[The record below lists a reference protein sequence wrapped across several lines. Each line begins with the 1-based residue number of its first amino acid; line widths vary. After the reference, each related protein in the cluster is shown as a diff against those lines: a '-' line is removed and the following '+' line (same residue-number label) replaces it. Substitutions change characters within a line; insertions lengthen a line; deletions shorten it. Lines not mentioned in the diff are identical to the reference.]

1 MTDLSPEDNLLAG
14 IDSPADLKNLP
25 AEQLPALAADI
36 RRLII
41 RTVSKTGGHLASN
54 LGSVELTLALHRV
67 FDSPRDKIIWDVG
80 HQCYT
85 HKIVTG
91 RKAAFPR
98 LRQLGGLSGFPK
110 RSESVHDIVDTGHS
124 STSISAALGIL
135 IGQAESTTKVVAV
148 IGDGALTAG
157 LALEGLNQAGH
168 LARNLIIVLNDNAMS
183 IGRNVG
189 ALSAYLS
196 RLTTTRPYQF
206 AKDKADSVLPRL
218 PLLGPPILRLLRRL
232 ERGFK
237 ALVLRETLFADFGF
251 EYVGP
256 IDGHNI
262 PSLIRV
268 FKSARAMERPVVIHV
283 KTVKGKGYA
292 PAEQNPT
299 RYHGVAPPGS
309 SQGKL
314 EEAQPARTYTE
325 AFSRIAMKLGA
336 ERDDLR
342 VITAAMADGT
352 GLSLF
357 QQHYPDRFF
366 DVGITEQHAL
376 TFAAGLALAGARP
389 LVAIYSTFMQ
399 RAVDQVIHDIA
410 LPSLPVVMALD
421 RAGLAPRDGETHHG
435 VFDVSLFRSIPNL
448 TILCPASAL
457 EMEKMFRYA
466 FERSSPVMV
475 RYPKALCGPELE
487 NLSRPLKEGCSV
499 PVLEGGG
506 EVLLLSLGG
515 ILPEVLAAAD
525 LLREGGIGADVS
537 NLRFAAPIAASS
549 LQALAA
555 PYRRVVV
562 VEEGVVAGGAGSA
575 VCRLLEGC
583 CAVDTLGIPDC
594 FVPQGSRQ
602 ELLEL
607 CGLSAPRIAA
617 AVAGQIRIRPLS
629 IHRHK
634 G

>member
-1 MTDLSPEDNLLAG
+1 MSSRKDILPD

-25 AEQLPALAADI
+25 AERLPQLAEEI
-36 RRLII
+36 RSLII

-54 LGSVELTLALHRV
+54 LGCVELTLALHRV

-91 RKAAFPR
+91 RKAAFSG

-135 IGQAESTTKVVAV
+135 IGQAPQTGKVVAV

-218 PLLGPPILRLLRRL
+218 PLLGPLLLRLLRRL
-232 ERGFK
+232 ERGIK
-237 ALVLRETLFADFGF
+237 ALVLRESLFSDLGL

-262 PSLIRV
+262 HSLIRV
-268 FKSARAMERPVVIHV
+268 LRSVKALERPVVVHV
-283 KTVKGKGYA
+283 KTVKGKGYL
-292 PAEQNPT
+292 PAEENPT
-299 RYHGVAPPGS
+299 RFHGVTPAGVVED
-309 SQGKL
+309 KL
-314 EEAQPARTYTE
+314 EDEKPLPTYTE
-325 AFSRIAMKLGA
+325 AFSRIAVELGA
-336 ERDDLR
+336 ENDRLLA
-342 VITAAMADGT
+342 ITAAMADGT
-352 GLSLF
+352 GLSFF
-357 QQHYPDRFF
+357 QQHYPERFF

-410 LPSLPVVMALD
+410 LPALPVVMALD

-435 VFDVSLFRSIPNL
+435 VFDISLFRSVPNL
-448 TILCPASAL
+448 TILAPASEL
-457 EMEKMFRYA
+457 EMALMFRYA
-466 FERSSPVMV
+466 FERALPVIV

-487 NLSRPLKEGCSV
+487 ALSRPIEEGRPV
-499 PVLEGGG
+499 PLFDDGGD
-506 EVLLLSLGG
+506 VLLLSLGG
-515 ILPEVLAAAD
+515 LLPEVLAAAD
-525 LLREGGIGADVS
+525 LLRSRGIGADVA
-537 NLRFAAPIAASS
+537 NLRFARPIDEPF
-549 LQALAA
+549 LRALTA
-555 PYRRVVV
+555 PYEHVIVT
-562 VEEGVVAGGAGSA
+562 EEGTVAGGVGAAVNSLLAGHCS
-575 VCRLLEGC
+575 VH
-583 CAVDTLGIPDC
+583 TLGIPDR
-594 FVPQGSRQ
+594 FIPQGSRR

-607 CGLSAPRIAA
+607 CGLSAEGIAA
-617 AVAGQIRIRPLS
+617 AVAVHLRQQPLS
-629 IHRHK
+629 VRRR
-634 G
+634 

>member
-1 MTDLSPEDNLLAG
+1 MATSSSREAILANIDSPEDLKRL
-14 IDSPADLKNLP
+14 PAD
-25 AEQLPALAADI
+25 QLEDLAAEI

-41 RTVSKTGGHLASN
+41 RTVSRTGGHLASN

-67 FDSPRDKIIWDVG
+67 FDSPHDKIIWDVG

-85 HKIVTG
+85 HKIITG
-91 RKAAFPR
+91 RSEAFSG

-135 IGQAESTTKVVAV
+135 IGQGQSSAKVVAV

-189 ALSAYLS
+189 AISAYLS
-196 RLTTTRPYQF
+196 RLTTTWPYQF
-206 AKDKADSVLPRL
+206 AKDKADNVLPRL
-218 PLLGPPILRLLRRL
+218 PLFGPLILQLLRRL

-262 PSLIRV
+262 HSLIRILKGV
-268 FKSARAMERPVVIHV
+268 RTLARPVVVHV
-283 KTVKGKGYA
+283 KTVKGKGYP
-292 PAEQNPT
+292 PAEQDPT
-299 RYHGVAPPGS
+299 RYHGVAPLCAAE
-309 SQGKL
+309 GKL
-314 EEAQPARTYTE
+314 EDDEPAITYTE
-325 AFSRIAMKLGA
+325 AFSHIALDLGA
-336 ERDDLR
+336 EHSELR
-342 VITAAMADGT
+342 AITAAMTDGT
-352 GLSLF
+352 GLRLF
-357 QQHYPDRFF
+357 QHHYPNRFF

-410 LPSLPVVMALD
+410 LPSLPIVMALD

-435 VFDVSLFRSIPNL
+435 LFDISLFRSVPNL
-448 TILCPASAL
+448 TILAPASRL
-457 EMEKMFRYA
+457 EMERMFRFA
-466 FERSSPVMV
+466 FGSSSPVII

-487 NLSRPLKEGCSV
+487 ALNRPIEVGRSV
-499 PVLEGGG
+499 QVMEGGN

-525 LLREGGIGADVS
+525 LLRGRGIGADVA
-537 NLRFAAPIAASS
+537 NLRFAKPIDVPFLRALTAS
-549 LQALAA
+549 
-555 PYRRVVV
+555 YRRVVV
-562 VEEGVVAGGAGSA
+562 VEEGAAAGGIGSA
-575 VCRLLEGC
+575 LCYLLQGHC
-583 CAVDTLGIPDC
+583 SVQALGIPDV
-594 FVPQGSRQ
+594 FVPHGNRQ

-617 AVAGQIRIRPLS
+617 AVAAYIHQVQLS
-629 IHRHK
+629 GYRQV
-634 G
+634 